1 MKNNAI
7 VRMGLVLLAVCAA
20 AGLLL
25 GVVYESTKDLIA
37 NKKESVN
44 QAAYQKVL
52 PEAGELTKMEV
63 PEEEQSEILE
73 VYEAEKGFAIK
84 VMAKGYAG
92 DDLEMAIGIDRDGL
106 VTGVKIISH
115 AETPGLGAKATEDT
129 FLDQYKGKS
138 TETDLVVSKTG
149 ASSEIEI
156 DAITGATKTTNGVT
170 AGVNR
175 AFAYYNQYLKE
186 AK

>member
-1 MKNNAI
+1 MKQNAI
-7 VRMGLVLLAVCAA
+7 VKMGLVLFIVCAA

-25 GVVYESTKDLIA
+25 GIVYESTEDLIS

-52 PEAGELTKMEV
+52 PNAGELTKLTV

-73 VYEAEKGFAIK
+73 VYGSEHGYAIK
-84 VMAKGYAG
+84 VLAKGYAG
-92 DDLEMAIGIDRDGL
+92 DDLEMAVGIDMNGV

-115 AETPGLGAKATEDT
+115 AETPGLGAKAAEDA
-129 FLDQYKGKS
+129 FLDQYKEKTTLS
-138 TETDLVVSKTG
+138 ELTVTKTG
-149 ASSEIEI
+149 AASETEI
-156 DAITGATKTTNGVT
+156 DAITGATKTSNGVT

-175 AFAYYNQYLKE
+175 AFTYYNEHLKGGE
-186 AK
+186 